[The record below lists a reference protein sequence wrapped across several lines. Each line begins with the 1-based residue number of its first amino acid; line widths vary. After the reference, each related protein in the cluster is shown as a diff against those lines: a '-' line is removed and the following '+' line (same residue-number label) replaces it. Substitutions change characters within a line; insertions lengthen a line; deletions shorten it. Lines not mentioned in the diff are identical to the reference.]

1 MKTVIL
7 IKKDMSQSARIT
19 RHSKR
24 MVNELYL
31 QVISKPSSLKRE
43 ITRKG
48 CINYES

>member
-1 MKTVIL
+1 MSKTIL

-31 QVISKPSSLKRE
+31 QAISKPSSLKRE
-43 ITRKG
+43 MTRKG
-48 CINYES
+48 CISYES